1 MICLGYNARTGVACN
16 NENFLSGI
24 RSVKQFYKNKMLRV
38 KTPVMICTHCGWHTV
53 GVDQIDEL
61 RKRTKKEY
69 DIRSKAKKSNST
81 P

>member
-1 MICLGYNARTGVACN
+1 MICLGYNRLTNTACDNEYFLPGV
-16 NENFLSGI
+16 

-53 GVDQIDEL
+53 GVDQVDEL

-69 DIRSKAKKSNST
+69 DIQSKAKKSNGRA
-81 P
+81 